1 MSARKPVNAGKRRS
15 RAPFKAPLGQNFLTD
30 PTGARRIVD
39 ALGDIS
45 SSLVVEIG
53 AGRGALT
60 KLLAERAGYLIATEL
75 DEMLAAKLRVAY
87 AAMQNVE
94 IMQANFLQVSLSE
107 MLHNREGPLSA
118 TRVRVVGNIP
128 YYITSDILLRLFDQH
143 EFIETAVLM
152 VQKEVADRLSAQ
164 PGSREYGLLTV
175 TAQLFADVERLFTLP
190 PSAFSPP
197 PQVHSSVLRLR
208 MNPKAEKLL
217 IEANA
222 LVKFCKLAFAEKRK
236 TLFNNLRKRYNEADV
251 KRAIGSIQVRDD
263 ARAETLSLEQLA
275 SVHLR
280 LQKTTGDQFTQ
291 PPRSSS
297 RLSSGGL

>member
-30 PTGARRIVD
+30 PTAARRIVE

-87 AAMQNVE
+87 AATQNVE
-94 IMQANFLQVSLSE
+94 VVQANFLKVSLSE
-107 MLHNREGPLSA
+107 MLHNREKPLSA

-164 PGSREYGLLTV
+164 PGSRDYGLLTV
-175 TAQLFADVERLFTLP
+175 TAQLFTDVERLFTLP

-197 PQVHSSVLRLR
+197 PQVHSTVLRLK
-208 MNPKAEKLL
+208 MNPKALHL
-217 IEANA
+217 SIDAQA
-222 LVKFCKLAFAEKRK
+222 FLSFCKLAFAEKRK
-236 TLFNNLRKRYNEADV
+236 TLFNNLRKRYEEASV
-251 KRAIGSIQVRDD
+251 RQAIESGGIRDD
-263 ARAETLSLEQLA
+263 ARAEMLSLEQLGR
-275 SVHLR
+275 VYGLLR
-280 LQKTTGDQFTQ
+280 AC
-291 PPRSSS
+291 
-297 RLSSGGL
+297 

>member
-1 MSARKPVNAGKRRS
+1 MSARKPVNAAKRRS

-30 PTGARRIVD
+30 STAARRIVE

-87 AAMQNVE
+87 SARQNVE
-94 IMQANFLQVSLSE
+94 VVPANFLQVSLSE
-107 MLHNREGPLSA
+107 MLHNRERPLSA

-175 TAQLFADVERLFTLP
+175 TTQLFADVERLFTLP

-197 PQVHSSVLRLR
+197 PQVHSTVLRLK
-208 MNPKAEKLL
+208 MNPKALQLAVDPQEFLR
-217 IEANA
+217 
-222 LVKFCKLAFAEKRK
+222 FCKLAFGEKRK
-236 TLFNNLRKRYNEADV
+236 TLFNNLRRRYEEASV
-251 KRAIGSIQVRDD
+251 RRAIASGGIRDD

-275 SVHLR
+275 LIYRFLR
-280 LQKTTGDQFTQ
+280 DKAGVK
-291 PPRSSS
+291 PAAC
-297 RLSSGGL
+297 